1 MEKINVRD
9 LPPVARTLLVPL
21 ACRARES
28 LRRDGLMHDG
38 RSVEL
43 FNSFEGGPDCVR
55 RMGDMDQAFTVMR
68 ARQFDHYARVFLEK
82 DPRGL
87 VVDIGCGLDTRF
99 YRLDNGRMSW
109 LGLDLP
115 EVIELR
121 RRFLPDGDRCRSLA
135 CSMLDPSWLDVVA
148 QTQKPAIFL
157 AEGVFPYFPEADVK
171 SVVTAM
177 SARFPGSEI
186 VFDALSSLQ
195 AGIYNRTSSILKETG
210 ARLNWSV
217 DDPRLLESWGLRLLD
232 KWGYFD
238 RREPRLGFGN
248 LMRYI
253 PPLANG
259 QYVLH
264 YRLGEGAL
272 K

>member
-1 MEKINVRD
+1 MDKINIYD

-28 LRRDGLMHDG
+28 LRKDGLMRDG
-38 RSVEL
+38 HAVEI
-43 FNSFEGGPDCVR
+43 FNRLEGGLDCVR

-68 ARQFDHYARVFLEK
+68 ARQFDRYTREFLEK
-82 DPRGL
+82 DPGGL

-99 YRLDNGRMSW
+99 YRLDNGQMSW

-121 RRFLPDGDRCRSLA
+121 RRFLPDGERCRSLA
-135 CSMLDPSWLDVVA
+135 CSMLDLSWLDVVV
-148 QTQKPAIFL
+148 QIKKPAIFL

-171 SVVTAM
+171 SVITAL
-177 SARFPGSEI
+177 SARFPGTGI
-186 VFDALSSLQ
+186 VFDALSPFSAWLHS
-195 AGIYNRTSSILKETG
+195 RTSAVLKETG
-210 ARLNWSV
+210 ARLNWAV
-217 DDPRLLESWGLRLLD
+217 DNPRRLESWGLRLAD
-232 KWGYFD
+232 EWGYFD
-238 RREPRLGFGN
+238 DREPRLGAAN

-259 QYVLH
+259 QYVLF
-264 YRLGEGAL
+264 YRLTQ
-272 K
+272 